1 MEGNTVLSTGIRTLD
16 VVIGEGG
23 IPNRSLV
30 LVVGDVGYIHRLLV
44 QSIVYHLSRDQ
55 TVNTAVK
62 YVLYDYTA
70 EELRNIF
77 KEIKMD
83 ISTFPED
90 RWKIID
96 MYKEEP
102 IPDILEMN
110 PLSVLLSEYMDDCF
124 DENVVGTS
132 RRIVSVIDSL
142 STFLH
147 QIPEW
152 GVDIDDLYSI
162 FIKEFSHRITKI
174 DGIHFWLMTRGL
186 QEEHIENT
194 IAHFA
199 DVVFSLRQKQ
209 SGERVAN
216 FIQIP
221 KLGTRIL
228 REQRAREYPIIVT
241 DNYQVRIDTK
251 ERIV

>member
-1 MEGNTVLSTGIRTLD
+1 MEGNNVLSTGIRTLD

-30 LVVGDVGYIHRLLV
+30 LVLGDVGYIHRLLV
-44 QSIVYHLSRDQ
+44 QNIVYHLSRD
-55 TVNTAVK
+55 TTANTKVR
-62 YVLYDYTA
+62 YVLFDHST
-70 EELRNIF
+70 EEIITSF
-77 KEIKMD
+77 KEIRMD
-83 ISTFPED
+83 ISNIPED
-90 RWKIID
+90 RWEFID
-96 MYKEEP
+96 MFKEEP
-102 IPDILEMN
+102 IPDIVEMN
-110 PLSVLLSEYMDDCF
+110 PLSVLLSEYIDGCF
-124 DENVVGTS
+124 NEDLIGS
-132 RRIVSVIDSL
+132 GRRLVTVIDSL

-152 GVDIDDLYSI
+152 GIDIDDLYSI
-162 FIKEFSHRITKI
+162 FIKELTHNIKKV
-174 DGIHFWLMTRGL
+174 DGLHFWLMTRGI
-186 QEEHIENT
+186 QEESVVNT
-194 IAHFA
+194 LAHLS

-209 SGERVAN
+209 TGERVSN

-228 REQRAREYPIIVT
+228 REQRAREYPIIVS